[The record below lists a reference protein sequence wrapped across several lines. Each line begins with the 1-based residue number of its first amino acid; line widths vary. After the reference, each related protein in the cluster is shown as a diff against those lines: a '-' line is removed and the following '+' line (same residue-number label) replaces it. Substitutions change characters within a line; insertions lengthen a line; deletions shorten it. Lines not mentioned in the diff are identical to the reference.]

1 MRIMMVAMHQAPT
14 RYTIAG
20 KNLLFWVRL
29 AVYCDVDVDHTL
41 LNAVRAFLAEHT
53 MLLSIIN
60 FSKNVCLKML
70 RNSATLPSDIYRIV
84 MSGKL
89 ALFFL
94 PAVQRLPGPCSN
106 VIRLRLGRQTVNLLP
121 VVQRTNALTP
131 SRLSSK
137 RGWVQFWRG

>member
-1 MRIMMVAMHQAPT
+1 MLLLTVRI
-14 RYTIAG
+14 Y
-20 KNLLFWVRL
+20 LEW
-29 AVYCDVDVDHTL
+29 
-41 LNAVRAFLAEHT
+41 AFLAEHT

-60 FSKNVCLKML
+60 FSKNVCLKLL
-70 RNSATLPSDIYRIV
+70 RNSATPPSDIYRIV